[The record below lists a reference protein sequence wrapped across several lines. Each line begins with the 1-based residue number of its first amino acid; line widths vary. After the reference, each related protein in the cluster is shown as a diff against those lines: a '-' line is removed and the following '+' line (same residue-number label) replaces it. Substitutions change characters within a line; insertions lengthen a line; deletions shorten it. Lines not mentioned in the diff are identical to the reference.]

1 MNDVIKKRALAWALG
16 GTLLGS
22 LAGCTA
28 DTGASLEEELA
39 LAREEAGLAEHMP
52 VELGALDEEG
62 DVVEREMVIEELE
75 LAGGRIVR
83 FVEEADGSIGVLE
96 VAHAQRLMLPSF
108 TREEGVTSLELF
120 RTLAPE
126 AEVPEALVAA
136 HAREAEALERADLAV
151 VPVLTPLGWYDEF
164 GEQNYY
170 QCDSIFSSPDH
181 AYDHAWVFNN
191 SWHQAFKN
199 RTDVEESMVIQEWN
213 VTNWKYFYAGAD
225 VVRRVYLGVC
235 VDDLWYGGFNS
246 ASDMVDFEVQRLTNG
261 SWSKVTGY
269 RLEGDERAVYY
280 NASWRNY
287 RYRGRIRAYDP
298 PGGAYTEGIRD
309 IGLAVAYDRPIQLQF
324 GFAN

>member
-1 MNDVIKKRALAWALG
+1 MNDIIKKHALAWALG

-22 LAGCTA
+22 LAGCAA

-52 VELGALDEEG
+52 VELDALDDESDAVDG
-62 DVVEREMVIEELE
+62 AILIEELE
-75 LAGGRIVR
+75 LPGGRIVR

-96 VAHAQRLMLPSF
+96 VGHAQRLMLPSF

-120 RTLAPE
+120 QTLAPE
-126 AEVPEALVAA
+126 AEAPEALVAA

-151 VPVLTPLGWYDEF
+151 VPVLTPLGWHDEF

-170 QCDSIFSSPDH
+170 QCDSMFSIPAH

-191 SWHQAFKN
+191 SWHQTFKN
-199 RTDVEESMVIQEWN
+199 RTDVEESMVIQEWD
-213 VTNWKYFYAGAD
+213 VTHWKYFYAGGD

-235 VDDLWYGGFNS
+235 VDDLWYEEFNG
-246 ASDMVDFEVQRLTNG
+246 ASDEVDFEVQRLTNG
-261 SWSKVTGY
+261 TWSKVTDY
-269 RLEGDERAVYY
+269 RLEGDDRAVYY

-298 PGGAYTEGIRD
+298 PGGAYTDGIRD
-309 IGLAVAYDRPIQLQF
+309 IGMAVAYDKPFQLQF
-324 GFAN
+324 EVGN